1 LIAIQ
6 DSHESESV
14 VFVNAF
20 FNAKEL
26 PMLPFAIDLRGRR
39 LSNSCHDV
47 SGFSLLLGAGWPE
60 IDAAY
65 VSGDQK
71 LIVLELRD

>member
-6 DSHESESV
+6 DSHEFESAV
-14 VFVNAF
+14 LVNAL

-26 PMLPFAIDLRGRR
+26 PMLPFAVDLRGRR
-39 LSNSCHDV
+39 LSNSHHDV
-47 SGFSLLLGAGWPE
+47 SGFPLLLRAGWPE
-60 IDAAY
+60 IDAAS